1 MGRLIRAISENGGI
15 LFCAVDSTDIVR
27 QAETY
32 HKTSAVTT
40 AALGRL
46 LTAGAMMGAMLK
58 HEDDSL
64 TLRMKGDGPA
74 GTMLVVANGAGHVK
88 GYVANPVVEL
98 PLRPDGKLNV
108 GAAVG
113 HDGTLTVIKDMG
125 LKEPYVG
132 QIPLVSGE
140 VAEDITQYYAAS
152 EQIPTVC
159 ALGVLVAPDLS
170 VLCAGGYLLQL
181 LPGATEQEITMLEN
195 NIAKMKSVTEMLSE
209 GMTLEDMMECAMEG
223 FSPNILDESVTS
235 YVCDCSEER
244 IERALLSL
252 GKQELESLAKE
263 QPEAEVCCQFCDKV
277 RKFDISTLL
286 EKL

>member
-1 MGRLIRAISENGGI
+1 M
-15 LFCAVDSTDIVR
+15 
-27 QAETY
+27 Y
-32 HKTSAVTT
+32 
-40 AALGRL
+40 
-46 LTAGAMMGAMLK
+46 
-58 HEDDSL
+58 
-64 TLRMKGDGPA
+64 
-74 GTMLVVANGAGHVK
+74 
-88 GYVANPVVEL
+88 
-98 PLRPDGKLNV
+98 
-108 GAAVG
+108 
-113 HDGTLTVIKDMG
+113 GTLTVIKDMG

-140 VAEDITQYYAAS
+140 VAEDITQYYATS

-181 LPGATEQEITMLEN
+181 LPGATEQEITILEN

>member
-46 LTAGAMMGAMLK
+46 LTGAMLK